1 MSKKADKSAESPE
14 KKGKKK
20 KGDDAAAPG
29 PSVANHPRARYQV
42 RRAKGWG
49 GIAGFAIAGYLSY
62 KAGVP
67 TADVGMRALIA
78 GIVGY
83 MLAWMCAVTVWRHL
97 VQAEIR
103 AALELSLEMDTAR
116 RATRDVLDRRRRG
129 RGFEQRPDGGE
140 HRRLAARR
148 LADERAHAS
157 GRQLELARGAVP
169 MDRDSR

>member
-1 MSKKADKSAESPE
+1 MSKKADKSAESDGE

-20 KGDDAAAPG
+20 AKDGAANG

-67 TADVGMRALIA
+67 TADVGMRALVA

-97 VQAEIR
+97 VQAELR
-103 AALELSLEMDTAR
+103 AALELSRAPDPDLIPARKPGGSARDATA
-116 RATRDVLDRRRRG
+116 AQPVGTTG
-129 RGFEQRPDGGE
+129 T
-140 HRRLAARR
+140 
-148 LADERAHAS
+148 
-157 GRQLELARGAVP
+157 
-169 MDRDSR
+169 

>member
-1 MSKKADKSAESPE
+1 MSAE

-20 KGDDAAAPG
+20 KNKDGAADPTAASG
-29 PSVANHPRARYQV
+29 ASVAPSVANHPRASYQV

-67 TADVGMRALIA
+67 TFDVGLRALVA

-97 VQAEIR
+97 VIAELR
-103 AALELSLEMDTAR
+103 AAIERTQAPDPDLIPAR
-116 RATRDVLDRRRRG
+116 AQKSAPAGD
-129 RGFEQRPDGGE
+129 
-140 HRRLAARR
+140 AAP
-148 LADERAHAS
+148 AQAAAGS
-157 GRQLELARGAVP
+157 
-169 MDRDSR
+169 